1 MNPSGIVSEFFNKE
15 YVKETHSTRL
25 LRLLM
30 DYWAT
35 ERDYEIKNE
44 LLRKLVLKYAQAERN
59 LTELNQ
65 SKNRLMGHVAHDLR
79 NPLASIRGLSEIL
92 LDQSSGLL
100 NPQQMELISTIY
112 SASSTMLT
120 LVNDILDIS
129 AIENGRI
136 ELQISRCS
144 LKELI
149 TERMKINRILATQK
163 NITFHSRLA
172 NLPDM
177 MFDRNR
183 ITQVIDNILGNA
195 IKFSPYGKSIF
206 ITLSRQGDNAR
217 VSVRD
222 QGAGLPKDALSNLFK
237 DFQTLGTVPTGGEKS
252 TGLGLAIVKKIID
265 EHKGGVDFKSRE
277 GSGTTLSFTLPMEES
292 YGA

>member
-1 MNPSGIVSEFFNKE
+1 MNPSSIVAEFFNKE
-15 YVKETHSTRL
+15 FVKEAHSTQL

-35 ERDYEIKNE
+35 ERDYEIKNV
-44 LLRKLVLKYAQAERN
+44 LLKKLVLRYAQAERN
-59 LTELNQ
+59 LNELNK

-92 LDQSSGLL
+92 LDQSSGPL
-100 NPQQMELISTIY
+100 NPEQVELISTIY

-129 AIENGRI
+129 AIGNGRI
-136 ELQISRCS
+136 ELQISSGS
-144 LKELI
+144 LKELVL
-149 TERMKINRILATQK
+149 ERMKINRILAAQK

-177 MFDRNR
+177 LFDRNR
-183 ITQVIDNILGNA
+183 ITQVIDNIIGNA
-195 IKFSPYGKSIF
+195 IKFSPYGKKIF
-206 ITLSRQGDNAR
+206 ITLHRRGGYAR

-222 QGAGLPKDALSNLFK
+222 QGVGLPKDALGNLFK
-237 DFQTLGTVPTGGEKS
+237 DFQTLGTLPTGGEKS

-265 EHKGGVDFKSRE
+265 EHRGRVELKSRE
-277 GSGTTLSFTLPMEES
+277 GSGATLSFTLPMEES
-292 YGA
+292 NGA